1 MKITKSKLKQVIME
15 EITKALN
22 ETVLDVIPDVEKFSA
37 EQMVPMLQKRPDLK
51 DTKIYQLNRARYV
64 HPDQAEKIDQTLKM
78 LGWYEEAMKHW
89 SRNA

>member
-1 MKITKSKLKQVIME
+1 MKITKNRLKQVIME

-64 HPDQAEKIDQTLKM
+64 HPDQAEKIDAVLKM
-78 LGWYEEAMKHW
+78 LGWTEEAMNHW

>member
-1 MKITKSKLKQVIME
+1 MKITKSKLKQIIME

-64 HPDQAEKIDQTLKM
+64 HPDQAEKIDAVLKM
-78 LGWYEEAMKHW
+78 LGWYEEAMKDW